1 MPNNDHLT
9 LISGKSAT
17 GKSASLRHLP
27 DPAGVMYLNCESNK
41 RLPFKSG
48 FMELTIVDPLQ
59 IYEAFTRAES
69 MPDIHTIVIDSL
81 TFMMDMYESVHVLT
95 ATNTMKAWG
104 EYAQFFKNLMA
115 QYVATSTKN
124 VIFIAHTLDV
134 LNETEMVNEVV
145 VKVKGSLMNTGIES
159 FFSNVIASKKMTLKK
174 LEEFENPLLVIT
186 DEEKVLGFKYV
197 FQTRLTKDTVNER
210 IRAPMGMWSPPE
222 TFIDNDLTHVIARL
236 HSYYI

>member
-17 GKSASLRHLP
+17 GKSASLRDLP
-27 DPAGVMYLNCESNK
+27 QPAGVMYLNCESNK

-59 IYEAFTRAES
+59 VYEAFTTAET
-69 MPDIHTIVIDSL
+69 MPDIHTIVVDSL
-81 TFMMDMYESVHVLT
+81 SFLMDMYESVHVLT

-104 EYAQFFKNLMA
+104 DYAQFFKNLMS

-134 LNETEMVNEVV
+134 LNETEKINEVI
-145 VKVKGSLMNTGIES
+145 VKVKGSLMNSGIES
-159 FFSNVIASKKMTLKK
+159 FFSNVISTKKMTLKK
-174 LEEFENPLLVIT
+174 LKDYENSMLSITAEEEM
-186 DEEKVLGFKYV
+186 LGFKYV
-197 FQTRLTKDTVNER
+197 FQTRLTKETVNER
-210 IRAPMGMWSPPE
+210 IRSPMGMWSPAE
-222 TFIDNDLTHVIARL
+222 TYIDNSLTHVIDRL
-236 HSYYI
+236 HTYY